1 MLGIFD
7 SGLGGL
13 TVVREILKRLPNRP
27 IIYFGDTARVP
38 YGNKSEEVI
47 KKYANEGVEF
57 LLSRGA
63 QVIILACNT
72 MSAVAF
78 DELKKKYSP
87 PAGGVPIF
95 EVITPAVKR
104 ALEVTKN
111 GRIGV
116 IGTRATI
123 NSKIYE
129 NKISKFKIS
138 KQPPH
143 SPPISAKRKQ
153 GELEGVKIQVFSYAC
168 PLFVPLVEEE
178 WFNNPETE
186 KIAKEYL
193 KPLQKAKVDT
203 LILGCTHYPMLKK
216 TIKKIMGAKV
226 KIVDSAEEVAKEVVK
241 FFEIS
246 GFSFSGTKQECK
258 IFVSD
263 KTEAL
268 ENWVGDWL
276 GEGAKVEKV
285 SLEK

>member
-13 TVVREILKRLPNRP
+13 TVVKEVLKHLPNRQ

-38 YGNKSEEVI
+38 YGNKSEEMI
-47 KKYANEGVEF
+47 KKYAEEGVEF
-57 LLSRGA
+57 LLSKGA
-63 QVIILACNT
+63 QIIILACNT
-72 MSAVAF
+72 MSAIAF
-78 DELKKKYSP
+78 ETLKKKYD
-87 PAGGVPIF
+87 APIF
-95 EVITPAVKR
+95 EVITPAVKK
-104 ALEVTKN
+104 AVSVTKN

-123 NSKIYE
+123 GSGVYE
-129 NKISKFKIS
+129 KKLKTTPSSDGVSASLRKFKI
-138 KQPPH
+138 K
-143 SPPISAKRKQ
+143 
-153 GELEGVKIQVFSYAC
+153 VFSQSC
-168 PLFVPLVEEE
+168 PLFVPLAEEGWIE
-178 WFNNPETE
+178 KSETE

-226 KIVDSAEEVAKEVVK
+226 KIVDSAEEVAKEVAK
-241 FFEIS
+241 FFETS

-268 ENWVGDWL
+268 ENWIGAWL
-276 GEGAKVEKV
+276 GGNAKVEKV
-285 SLEK
+285 VLKD